1 MLNLAEYRSKPDRL
15 ADYLPWA
22 ALIAPGVVLNKDGS
36 FQRVIAY
43 RGPDLESATEAE
55 LVAVSA
61 RINNVLR
68 RFGSGWSLF
77 FEATRVPSAPYH
89 ESRFPDAASWL
100 VDQERKWDLDA
111 EGAHFESRYHLTFL
125 FLPPEDRTNRSEGL
139 LYESSDRSKRRVD
152 YRDHLKTFI
161 AETDRAIDLLASML
175 PEARALDDSE
185 TLSFLHQTISSKHH
199 TVGVPEIP
207 AYLDAILP
215 DTPFLGGMEPML
227 GNRHLRLL
235 TILGFPNA
243 TVPGLLD
250 ELNDLGF
257 DYRWVTRWI
266 SLDKPLATKQL
277 TTLRRQWFAKRKSI
291 MAILREVMF
300 NQETALVDSD
310 ADNKAVDADEALQEL
325 GSDDVAFGHVT
336 TTLVVSHENAREADN
351 RLRAVERIIN
361 GRGFVTIHET
371 LNAVDAW
378 LGTLPGNPYA
388 NVRQPIIHT
397 LNLIHMMPV
406 SAVWAGPDNNT
417 HLGDAALITA
427 KTRGATP
434 FRFDLHVGD
443 VGHSLIVGPT
453 GAGKSVLLALIALQ
467 FRRYAKSQIFVFDKG
482 RSARAAMLAMGGTAF
497 DLALDG
503 GLAFQPLT
511 DLHKGAEQAFA
522 LTWLTSLL
530 ANEGVAVDPP
540 VKDAL
545 WTALLSLA
553 SAPKAERTLTGLTL
567 LLQSN
572 RLRQALQPYTLEGP
586 FGRMLD
592 AARDDL
598 SVSDVQHFE
607 MEELMHHKGLVLPVL
622 TYLFHRLEARFD
634 GRPTLL
640 ILDEAWLFLDD
651 PLFAARIREWL
662 KTLRKKNVAV
672 IFATQ
677 SLADI
682 ENSAIAPALI
692 ESCPTRVFL
701 PNDRAIEPQSR
712 AIYERFG
719 LNARQIELIARAV
732 PKRDYYY
739 QSQRG
744 NRLFEL
750 GLGPVGL
757 ALCGAGS
764 PGDQKRIDT
773 LLRDPAT
780 ATGTGFA
787 AAWFRAKGLSWA
799 ADLLPGFDL
808 PDQPPEDR
816 PDPNGFIAA
825 HLDRLEGF
833 NAQIEEI
840 MALLAA
846 GSDEQPTNRPSQQDQ
861 SHPVPA
867 VEPEHK
873 PQSPQPIPQ
882 PAKEIPD
889 DH

>member
-1 MLNLAEYRSKPDRL
+1 MLNLAEYRTEPDRL

-22 ALIAPGVVLNKDGS
+22 ALVAPGIVLNKDGS
-36 FQRVIAY
+36 FQRTIAY

-77 FEATRVPSAPYH
+77 FEATRTPSEPYR
-89 ESRFPDAASWL
+89 ESTFPDAASWL

-111 EGAHFESRYHLTFL
+111 DGVHFESRYHLTFL
-125 FLPPEDRTNRSEGL
+125 CLPPEDRTNRSEGL
-139 LYESSDRSKRRVD
+139 LYETNDKSKKRVD
-152 YRDHLKTFI
+152 YRDHLKAFTS
-161 AETDRAIDLLASML
+161 ETNRAIDLLANLL
-175 PEARALDDSE
+175 PEAKALDDAE
-185 TLSFLHQTISSKHH
+185 TLTFLHETISTKHH
-199 TVGVPEIP
+199 PITVPDIP
-207 AYLDAILP
+207 AYLDAVLP

-227 GNRHLRLL
+227 GTKHLRLL
-235 TILGFPNA
+235 TVLGFPN
-243 TVPGLLD
+243 TTTPGILD

-291 MAILREVMF
+291 TAILREVMF

-336 TTLVVSHENAREADN
+336 TTLVVSHENPREADN

-361 GRGFVTIHET
+361 GRGFVTINET

-397 LNLIHMMPV
+397 LNLTHMMPV
-406 SAVWAGPDNNT
+406 SAVWAGPEENT
-417 HLGDAALITA
+417 HFKEAALITA
-427 KTRGATP
+427 ETRGATP

-453 GAGKSVLLALIALQ
+453 GAGKSVFLSLMALQ
-467 FRRYAKSQIFVFDKG
+467 FRRYPKSQIFLFDKG
-482 RSARAAMLAMGGTAF
+482 KSARASVLAMGGICF

-503 GLAFQPLT
+503 GLAFQPLASI
-511 DLHKGAEQAFA
+511 HKGAEQAFA
-522 LTWLTSLL
+522 LTWLTGLL
-530 ANEGVAVDPP
+530 ANEGVTVDPP
-540 VKDAL
+540 IKDAL
-545 WTALLSLA
+545 WTAIQSLA
-553 SAPKAERTLTGLTL
+553 SAPKTERTLTGLTL

-592 AARDDL
+592 AAKDDL
-598 SVSDVQHFE
+598 SISDVQHFE
-607 MEELMHHKGLVLPVL
+607 MEELMHHKQLVLPVL

-634 GRPTLL
+634 GSPTLL
-640 ILDEAWLFLDD
+640 VLDEAWVFLDD
-651 PLFAARIREWL
+651 PLFSARIHEWL
-662 KTLRKKNVAV
+662 KTLRKKNVSV
-672 IFATQ
+672 VFATQ

-682 ENSAIAPALI
+682 ENSSIAPALI
-692 ESCPTRVFL
+692 ESCPSRIFL
-701 PNDRAIEPQSR
+701 PNDRAVEPQSR
-712 AIYERFG
+712 AIYDRFG
-719 LNARQIELIARAV
+719 LNDRQIELIARAV

-757 ALCGAGS
+757 SLCGAGT
-764 PGDQKRIDT
+764 PADQKLIDEIKGNIQSDSDA
-773 LLRDPAT
+773 RV
-780 ATGTGFA
+780 FA
-787 AAWFRAKGLSWA
+787 ADWFNAKGLSWA
-799 ADLLPGFDL
+799 TELLPGFDL
-808 PDQPPEDR
+808 PNDATDKQL
-816 PDPNGFIAA
+816 DPNGFIAA
-825 HLDRLEGF
+825 HLDRLDSL
-833 NAQIEEI
+833 NDQIEDI
-840 MALLAA
+840 TAMLS
-846 GSDEQPTNRPSQQDQ
+846 GDPS
-861 SHPVPA
+861 
-867 VEPEHK
+867 K
-873 PQSPQPIPQ
+873 PIEREF
-882 PAKEIPD
+882 EIPAITPEPKPKMKENPNET
-889 DH
+889 

>member
-1 MLNLAEYRSKPDRL
+1 MLNLAEYRTKPDRL

-36 FQRVIAY
+36 FQRTIAY

-77 FEATRVPSAPYH
+77 FEATRIPSEPYR
-89 ESRFPDAASWL
+89 ESTFPDAASWL
-100 VDQERKWDLDA
+100 VDQERKWNLDA
-111 EGAHFESRYHLTFL
+111 DGSHFESRYHLTFL
-125 FLPPEDRTNRSEGL
+125 YLPPEDRTNRGEGL
-139 LYESSDRSKRRVD
+139 LYETSDRSKKRID
-152 YRDHLKTFI
+152 YRDHLKAFVN
-161 AETDRAIDLLASML
+161 ETDRAIDLLADIL
-175 PEARALDDSE
+175 PEARALDDAK
-185 TLSFLHQTISSKHH
+185 TLTHLHQTISNKPHP
-199 TVGVPEIP
+199 VAVPDCP

-227 GNRHLRLL
+227 GTKHLRPL
-235 TILGFPNA
+235 TILGFPN
-243 TVPGLLD
+243 TTMPGILD

-257 DYRWVTRWI
+257 GYRWSTRWI

-291 MAILREVMF
+291 AAILREVMF
-300 NQETALVDSD
+300 NQESALVDSD

-336 TTLVVSHENAREADN
+336 TTLVVSHEDPQEADN
-351 RLRAVERIIN
+351 RLRAVERIVN
-361 GRGFVTIHET
+361 GRGFVTINET

-388 NVRQPIIHT
+388 NVRQPIVHT
-397 LNLIHMMPV
+397 LNFTHMMPV
-406 SAVWAGPDNNT
+406 SDVWAGPSHNA
-417 HLGDAALITA
+417 HLNEAALITA

-453 GAGKSVLLALIALQ
+453 GAGKSVLLSLMALQ
-467 FRRYAKSQIFVFDKG
+467 FRRHPKSQVFLFDKG
-482 RSARAAMLAMGGTAF
+482 KSARASVLATGGICF

-503 GLAFQPLT
+503 GLAFQPLANI
-511 DLHKGAEQAFA
+511 DRGAEQAFA
-522 LTWLTSLL
+522 LTWLSGLL
-530 ANEGVAVDPP
+530 ANEGITVDPHI
-540 VKDAL
+540 KDGL
-545 WTALLSLA
+545 WTAILSLA
-553 SAPKAERTLTGLTL
+553 SAPKAERTLTGLSL

-592 AARDDL
+592 AAKDDL

-607 MEELMHHKGLVLPVL
+607 MEELMHHKQLVLPVL

-634 GRPTLL
+634 GSPTLL
-640 ILDEAWLFLDD
+640 ILDEAWVFLDD

-662 KTLRKKNVAV
+662 KTLRKKNVSV
-672 IFATQ
+672 VFATQ

-682 ENSAIAPALI
+682 ENSSIAPALI
-692 ESCPTRVFL
+692 ESCPSRIFL
-701 PNDRAIEPQSR
+701 PNDRAIEPQSHT
-712 AIYERFG
+712 IYERFG
-719 LNARQIELIARAV
+719 LNDRQIELISRSV

-750 GLGPVGL
+750 GLGPVAL

-764 PGDQKRIDT
+764 PEDQKRIDDIAHS
-773 LLRDPAT
+773 LPSEDDI
-780 ATGTGFA
+780 FA
-787 AAWFRAKGLSWA
+787 SRWFQTKGLNWA
-799 ADLLPGFDL
+799 ADLLPGFASNDA
-808 PDQPPEDR
+808 DTFQPSSD
-816 PDPNGFIAA
+816 DSDDFIAA
-825 HLDRLEGF
+825 HLDRVSDLNDQIDDIASMLATPDLAEP
-833 NAQIEEI
+833 AQPVH
-840 MALLAA
+840 
-846 GSDEQPTNRPSQQDQ
+846 SDPLPSTQDKES
-861 SHPVPA
+861 SH
-867 VEPEHK
+867 
-873 PQSPQPIPQ
+873 
-882 PAKEIPD
+882 D
-889 DH
+889 DKT